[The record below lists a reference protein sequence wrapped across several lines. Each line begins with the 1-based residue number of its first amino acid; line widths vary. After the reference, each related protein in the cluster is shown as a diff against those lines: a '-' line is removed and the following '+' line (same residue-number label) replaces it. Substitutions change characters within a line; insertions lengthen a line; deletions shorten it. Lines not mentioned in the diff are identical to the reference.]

1 MAVNPAVRFPTYY
14 GNTQAGGNVYVPGNP
29 NNSTPNGAFGPFGQ
43 DLNNELANPGN
54 IFGSDFNGFFDP
66 LNLANNYAITP
77 LKPPAA
83 PGFSPGTMPTQN
95 FTNNDFGDFNTPSMQ
110 ATAGGAHPG
119 ILVQPPAPPPA
130 PPPPAAGNVGGGPVG
145 STGLRNLIGL
155 NSSDFLSKGNTS
167 YGGDTPAPHTGFA
180 HLPPPSYLKSK
191 YGQTPNTAI
200 SKSAIS
206 VPASYNSTTSSAPPS
221 GSSAANVRPTVRL
234 RSASPLPVRPIGGVK

>member
-119 ILVQPPAPPPA
+119 ILVQPPAPVPAPAPPA
-130 PPPPAAGNVGGGPVG
+130 PNPGAGPGLPGNPTTGPVLNHQ
-145 STGLRNLIGL
+145 SVLAHNVVSNSHITGL
-155 NSSDFLSKGNTS
+155 NSSTLSNDYLFSKGK
-167 YGGDTPAPHTGFA
+167 TPHD
-180 HLPPPSYLKSK
+180 
-191 YGQTPNTAI
+191 Q
-200 SKSAIS
+200 
-206 VPASYNSTTSSAPPS
+206 
-221 GSSAANVRPTVRL
+221 L
-234 RSASPLPVRPIGGVK
+234 RSEEHTSELQSPLN